1 MKRSLTK
8 ICGLLA
14 LLTLI
19 VAPLHAEVKTGDQA
33 PDFALQGSD
42 GKVHKLSDYQGK
54 VVIVAWFPKAFT
66 GGWTAQCDSLRASGV
81 KEGFSIKLLGDRK
94 FSVSAREKGSG
105 LDKFNVAFFTASC
118 DTADTNKRYAES
130 LQLDYPILSDPKK
143 DTALAYGV
151 VNDER
156 PVPFRWTYII
166 GTDGKVL
173 YVDKEVSAKT
183 HGTDLVKKL
192 KELGVKQK

>member
-1 MKRSLTK
+1 M
-8 ICGLLA
+8 
-14 LLTLI
+14 
-19 VAPLHAEVKTGDQA
+19 
-33 PDFALQGSD
+33 
-42 GKVHKLSDYQGK
+42 
-54 VVIVAWFPKAFT
+54 
-66 GGWTAQCDSLRASGV
+66 
-81 KEGFSIKLLGDRK
+81 GDRK

-143 DTALAYGV
+143 DTARAYGV

-192 KELGVKQK
+192 KELGVKQKYCFTADPQFPRHPFGNICQRDVFLNSCQSVLPFA